1 LDEFL
6 VKFRSA
12 IAELVAPL
20 FSFEMKEGA
29 WYGKQDLI
37 ELGLHMAAMN
47 GYAEGTANALRSQSD
62 VPTSETLLAY
72 VKTLTRD
79 EILSNAEGGIGRC
92 VEKLKAKGLRLK
104 DVALAFDWHDAPYY
118 GEPIAGVVGTKR
130 KHGTNFAF
138 SFLTASVL
146 TPKRRLVL
154 CMIPLESRDGLPELV
169 LGLLERIRSY
179 VKGIAYVVFD
189 NGFQDKELIDGLQL
203 RKIPF
208 ILPLRDTT
216 KLRRRW
222 RWMGYAKRFS
232 YRTNGVDVDVVEAL
246 DAKGWQYFLATNVPD
261 SPKRVLRLY
270 KKRWGIETSYR
281 MINEFL
287 PKTTSRSWIVRIFY
301 FILACL
307 IYNTWVVLNARA
319 KEKITTIAIKL
330 NYIWNIFKL
339 YQMEMG
345 TTGG

>member
-1 LDEFL
+1 MDEFL

-208 ILPLRDTT
+208 ILPSAIPRSSGAGGGGWDMQSASAIELMGSTSMSSKPWMQRDGNTSWQRT
-216 KLRRRW
+216 CQIPRSGCSASTRR
-222 RWMGYAKRFS
+222 
-232 YRTNGVDVDVVEAL
+232 
-246 DAKGWQYFLATNVPD
+246 
-261 SPKRVLRLY
+261 
-270 KKRWGIETSYR
+270 
-281 MINEFL
+281 
-287 PKTTSRSWIVRIFY
+287 
-301 FILACL
+301 
-307 IYNTWVVLNARA
+307 
-319 KEKITTIAIKL
+319 
-330 NYIWNIFKL
+330 
-339 YQMEMG
+339 
-345 TTGG
+345 GGA